1 MSADSVNAQLQKDS
15 LGKRARGRLQ
25 FAHSLPATLP
35 PAPRRGGCRKS
46 VVVGLGVVLVRY
58 RWRSGTGA
66 TFKFSKPD
74 PNLDDSPFP
83 LHQALTLSLP
93 LSLSP
98 SLILHR
104 LSLFNFNSPPPP
116 DCSRISRRV
125 ILSCCAELVKW
136 TSAGRGRIR
145 IDRGFSDFWARLW
158 KSCETAASCIVEL
171 NHPEIQMALRPRELR
186 RS

>member
-15 LGKRARGRLQ
+15 LGKRARAAPVRPLAPGY
-25 FAHSLPATLP
+25 AP

-83 LHQALTLSLP
+83 LHQALTLSL
-93 LSLSP
+93 SP

-136 TSAGRGRIR
+136 TSAGRGRGRIR